1 MQVEIITIGDELLI
15 GQVVDTN
22 SAWIGQ
28 QLNKAGFSVNR
39 ITSVSDQRD
48 EIRNAL
54 NEATQRVPIVLITG
68 GLGPNRDDITKT
80 TLCDFF
86 NTRLVF
92 SQEVFSDIEAF
103 LKGRVANINQL
114 NRDQALVPENCTV
127 IRNPVGTA
135 PIMWF
140 NYKDGVVISMPGVPY
155 EMKRAME
162 IEVIPR
168 LKQQFITGVIL
179 HKTVHIH
186 NIPEAV
192 LADML
197 SGWEDHIPS
206 FLKVAYLPSAGKIR
220 LRLTG
225 KGPEREPVE
234 KAINEAVAAL
244 SPIIGDS
251 IYGFDDEQPAE
262 ALMKLLLNRTQTVSF
277 AESCSGGYLSHLM
290 TAIPGA
296 SEIFKGSAVA
306 YANEIK
312 MGLLGVSK
320 SNIETYGAVSQQVVE
335 EMALGASR
343 LFETDYA
350 IATSGIAGP
359 TGGSDEKPV
368 GTVWMA
374 WAGHGKVISRKYLFG
389 NSRER
394 TILRSAET
402 GLIELKFLIER
413 GEL

>member
-28 QLNKAGFSVNR
+28 QLNNAGFSVNR
-39 ITSVSDQRD
+39 ITSVSDQHD

-54 NEATQRVPIVLITG
+54 NEATQRVPLVLITG
-68 GLGPNRDDITKT
+68 GLGPTRDDITKN
-80 TLCDFF
+80 TLCEFF
-86 NTRLVF
+86 NTQLVF
-92 SQEVFSDIEAF
+92 NQEVFSDIEAF

-140 NYKDGVVISMPGVPY
+140 NYKDGVVVSMPGVPY

-162 IEVIPR
+162 AEIIPR
-168 LKQQFITGVIL
+168 LKQHFTTGIIL
-179 HKTVHIH
+179 HKTIHIL

-192 LADML
+192 LADRL
-197 SGWEDHIPS
+197 CPA

-244 SPIIGDS
+244 YPIIGES
-251 IYGFDDEQPAE
+251 IYGFDDELPAV
-262 ALMKLLLNRTQTVSF
+262 ALMKFLLKRNQTVSF

-296 SEIFKGSAVA
+296 SDIFKGSAVA

-312 MGLLGVSK
+312 IRLLGVSK
-320 SNIETYGAVSQQVVE
+320 SNIEDYGAVSQQVVE
-335 EMALGASR
+335 EMALGACR
-343 LFETDYA
+343 LFDTDYA

-368 GTVWMA
+368 GTVWVA
-374 WAGHGKVISRKYLFG
+374 WAGNGKVLSRKYLFG

-394 TILRSAET
+394 TIIRSAET
-402 GLIELKFLIER
+402 GLIELKLLIER